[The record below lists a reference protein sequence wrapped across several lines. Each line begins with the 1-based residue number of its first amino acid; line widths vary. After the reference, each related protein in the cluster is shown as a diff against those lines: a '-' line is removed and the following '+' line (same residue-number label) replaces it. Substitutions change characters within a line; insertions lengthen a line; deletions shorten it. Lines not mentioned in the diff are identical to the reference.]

1 MWGDH
6 RILQIKW
13 FFPVTNSTSFV
24 LYLTVVLR
32 ISLNCSGYCF
42 SFSHPW
48 KYTSNDAE
56 SYVLLA
62 KAEDGL
68 ISLTTLEH
76 SVVTKASQNVR
87 GVEGG
92 RETERRKQRMPTMTI
107 RNKKK
112 MKGVRECVYVCA
124 FVWRRNC
131 VCAYLRMC
139 VSVSVWMFGPLLKYV
154 VCMCLCVCVYVRI
167 LGRYGCYNHSR
178 KREIGSSRVRRRASG
193 REREREWEWER
204 ERERRNNLEMEW
216 LGLRRMLKYTG
227 LSRVRC
233 LCFMMRKKWNER

>member
-24 LYLTVVLR
+24 MWLLLFLR

-76 SVVTKASQNVR
+76 SIVTKASQNVR

-92 RETERRKQRMPTMTI
+92 RETERRKQRMPTITI

-112 MKGVRECVYVCA
+112 IKGVRECVYVCA

-131 VCAYLRMC
+131 VCAYLRSYECWCVRVNVRAFVKVCGVFSVC
-139 VSVSVWMFGPLLKYV
+139 VSV
-154 VCMCLCVCVYVRI
+154 CVC
-167 LGRYGCYNHSR
+167 
-178 KREIGSSRVRRRASG
+178 ERVFVFLDGMDATTIPAK
-193 REREREWEWER
+193 E
-204 ERERRNNLEMEW
+204 
-216 LGLRRMLKYTG
+216 K
-227 LSRVRC
+227 
-233 LCFMMRKKWNER
+233 